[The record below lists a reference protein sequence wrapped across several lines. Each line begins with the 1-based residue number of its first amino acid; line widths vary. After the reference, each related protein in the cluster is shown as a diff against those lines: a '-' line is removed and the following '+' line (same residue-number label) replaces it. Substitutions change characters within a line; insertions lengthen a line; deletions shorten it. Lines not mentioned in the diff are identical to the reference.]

1 MKFVQL
7 YFHRPMF
14 ELFSV
19 FFKAGLVMDAM
30 EEPAFTEA
38 DAVPE
43 SLEAQANFPQL
54 PFLLA
59 FRLRRSS

>member
-1 MKFVQL
+1 
-7 YFHRPMF
+7 MF

-19 FFKAGLVMDAM
+19 FFRAGLVMDAM

-38 DAVPE
+38 DGDPE
-43 SLEAQANFPQL
+43 RLEAQANFPQL

-59 FRLRRSS
+59 FRLRRLS